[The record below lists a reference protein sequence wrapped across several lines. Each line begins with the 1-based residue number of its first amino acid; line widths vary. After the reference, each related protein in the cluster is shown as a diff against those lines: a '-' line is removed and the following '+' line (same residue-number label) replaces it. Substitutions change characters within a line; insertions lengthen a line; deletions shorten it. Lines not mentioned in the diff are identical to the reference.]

1 MQHFIDQAIHNE
13 RFHECVHTNF
23 SERFFDWKVTILF
36 YTALHYLKALAATR
50 EIDIGNTHTDIE
62 YNCNPDRSGRKMM
75 ITRNAW
81 REYKNL
87 YRYSHTSR
95 YEGIT
100 DIDTF
105 EKLKEIDYGYCK
117 VHLNAFKKYIKGQ
130 GLPID

>member
-13 RFHECVHTNF
+13 RFHECVHSNF

-36 YTALHYLKALAATR
+36 YTALHYLKALAANR
-50 EIDIGNTHTDIE
+50 NIHIGNTHTDIE
-62 YNCNPDRSGRKMM
+62 YNCNPDRTGRRMS
-75 ITRNAW
+75 ITRTAW

-100 DIDTF
+100 DIETF

-117 VHLNAFKKYIKGQ
+117 IHLEAFKKYIKGQ

>member
-13 RFHECVHTNF
+13 RFHECVHSNF
-23 SERFFDWKVTILF
+23 SESFFDWKITILF
-36 YTALHYLKALAATR
+36 YTAIHYLKALAADR
-50 EIDIGNTHTDIE
+50 NIDIGSTHTDIE
-62 YNCNPDRSGRKMM
+62 YNCNPDRTGRKMP

-100 DIDTF
+100 DIATF
-105 EKLKEIDYGYCK
+105 EKLKEIDYSYCK
-117 VHLNAFKKYIKGQ
+117 IHLDTFKKYIKGQ
-130 GLPID
+130 GLPIN